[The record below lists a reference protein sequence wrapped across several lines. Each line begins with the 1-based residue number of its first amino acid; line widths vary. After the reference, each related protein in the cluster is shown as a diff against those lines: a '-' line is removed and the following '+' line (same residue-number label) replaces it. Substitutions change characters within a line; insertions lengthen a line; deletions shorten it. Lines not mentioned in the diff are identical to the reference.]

1 MSSDDISPIN
11 DLEDSNATDFFDEP
25 QDQEVISAL
34 LR

>member
-1 MSSDDISPIN
+1 MSSDDISPTN

-25 QDQEVISAL
+25 QNQEVISTS